1 MRAQIATACLLCGC
15 AGRDLGSQ
23 SARVAQE
30 PPPAELRQA
39 QSLLDD
45 ARRALAAKRTSDA
58 VNSCGQALL
67 ALKRG
72 RVVSHADL
80 IIIAYTYVD
89 VARVL
94 MQASR
99 AATAREA
106 LLDAMSLLKPGSKP
120 EDAGITYAEQTL
132 GELSLQEWDPV
143 TALAAFSTASATAA
157 RHEPDWASREI
168 AALRGVANAQNQLH
182 RPADVRST
190 WERAVYLDEH
200 FPDRDSPRYD
210 VILSL
215 VTAYASAGDPRAD
228 QLFARYHGFQRVMDV
243 ATATFS
249 YRTQSFDRPKP
260 APPSALA
267 PLAPA
272 FPAPAPVLGTLPT
285 EPLTPPTVS
294 DPARLEA
301 GMRAG
306 FQACM
311 QASFAR
317 SAGQHGVVRLLVT
330 VNKGGAASVV
340 SSLTLGLPVTLTDC
354 LLARVSAE
362 IFAPTEGG
370 SAVNLVPMTFVVY
383 PPP

>member
-1 MRAQIATACLLCGC
+1 MSAQIASACILCGC
-15 AGRDLGSQ
+15 AGSGVSSQ
-23 SARVAQE
+23 PARIAQE
-30 PPPAELRQA
+30 PAPPELRQA

-45 ARRALAAKRTSDA
+45 ARRALAAQRRSDA
-58 VNSCGQALL
+58 ANSSEQALL

-106 LLDAMSLLKPGSKP
+106 LLDAVSLLKPGSKP
-120 EDAGITYAEQTL
+120 EDAGIIHAEQTL

-157 RHEPDWASREI
+157 RHEWVSREI

-210 VILSL
+210 AILSL

-272 FPAPAPVLGTLPT
+272 PPAPAPAPVLGTLPT

-330 VNKGGAASVV
+330 VNNGGAASLV

-354 LLARVSAE
+354 LLARVSAA
-362 IFAPTEGG
+362 IFAPPEGG

-383 PPP
+383 LPP